1 MNNEASKNGP
11 GELAK
16 RIAGWI
22 GVAIGFITGVVGFF
36 QLVKDETELVS
47 IILLMVGV
55 ALLWGSLFYIRFKK
69 TTIGKALGHPRK
81 VHAYSNRARFGALVG
96 IVAVPLLVV
105 AGFMGWKY
113 YQNLPS
119 DKLIV
124 LVANFDGPDQ
134 KYGVTE
140 TILSQL
146 RTAVKE
152 YEDVEI
158 QSLDEVI
165 TAQAGSSVARAR
177 GEDRKAGIVLWGW
190 YRVPRDS
197 AFITVH
203 FEVLKSPI
211 GLARSQKLAVAELEN
226 FQIQTRLSNEM
237 SYLTLLTLGLAR
249 YEVDD
254 YDGAIDRFTGALDQP
269 DVPED
274 MVDPADIY
282 FYRGNAYFKKG
293 DYDRAMADYDRAL
306 ALSPDLAIAYLNRGL
321 TYRAIGDP
329 ARAAADF
336 SRAEEIESGTQKE
349 LQPEQ

>member
-16 RIAGWI
+16 DIVGWN
-22 GVAIGFITGVVGFF
+22 GVAIGFITGVVGFI

-81 VHAYSNRARFGALVG
+81 VHAYSTRARFGALVG
-96 IVAVPLLVV
+96 IVAVPILVV
-105 AGFMGWKY
+105 AGFIGWKY

-124 LVANFDGPDQ
+124 LVANFDGPDK

-146 RTAVKE
+146 RAAVKE

-190 YRVPRDS
+190 YRVPRDTVL
-197 AFITVH
+197 ITAH
-203 FEVLKSPI
+203 FEVLKSPR
-211 GLARSQKLAVAELEN
+211 GLVLSQGEKSQKLAVAELES

-237 SYLTLLTLGLAR
+237 GYLTLLTLGLAR
-249 YEVDD
+249 YEVED
-254 YDGAIDRFTGALDQP
+254 YEGAIDRFTGALDQP
-269 DVPED
+269 DVPDD
-274 MVDPADIY
+274 MVDPAGIY
-282 FYRGNAYFKKG
+282 FYRGNAYNNKG
-293 DYDRAMADYDRAL
+293 DYDRAISDYDRAIELNPKL
-306 ALSPDLAIAYLNRGL
+306 ADASASLGFSSM
-321 TYRAIGDP
+321 
-329 ARAAADF
+329 AR
-336 SRAEEIESGTQKE
+336 S
-349 LQPEQ
+349 